1 MKTQPKINVKK
12 WFTPAKYMPIGIWES
27 IGTTFLNVVAYGLL
41 ILFLLPI
48 IYMLVTSVKEVDQ
61 LQDLNAPLYPARQKK
76 YTYEG
81 QEYLVYKVPFD
92 DGVRELALVS
102 PSRKISVFVDPNDPA
117 QTPIEWE
124 GNWRGLTGAYQF
136 HISLEAFK
144 SVFEVI
150 DVPLMMRNTLGIAV
164 ITEIGVIISSLI
176 IAYGFARFPLPGG
189 DLLFYIMIATI
200 LIPEKI
206 TLIPTYYMYIHVLNW
221 DETWLPLVVPFFFG
235 NAVYIFLMRQNFRS
249 IPIETEEAAK
259 LDGAGPL
266 KTLFRIVLPQTWPVV
281 ITASLLHFYFIW
293 NETRQAALYLST
305 RRELAPI
312 SFGIQNYQGRISSVN
327 YLLASAVVIMIVPAV
342 ILMISQRYFMRDM
355 VVTGLEK

>member
-1 MKTQPKINVKK
+1 MKTQTRTNFNQ
-12 WFTPAKYMPIGIWES
+12 WLTPSKYMSIGVWES
-27 IGTTFLNVVAYGLL
+27 LGTILLNMIAYGLL
-41 ILFLLPI
+41 ALFLLPI

-61 LQDLNAPLYPARQKK
+61 LQDLHAPLYPGKQKTH
-76 YTYEG
+76 TYNGE
-81 QEYLVYKVPFD
+81 EFLVYQVPFD
-92 DGVRELALVS
+92 DETRELALIS
-102 PSRKISVFVDPNDPA
+102 PSRKTSVFVDPNDPD

-136 HISLEAFK
+136 HISFEAFK
-144 SVFEVI
+144 SVVEVVN
-150 DVPLMMRNTLGIAV
+150 VPLMMRNTLGIAL
-164 ITEIGVIISSLI
+164 ITEIGVILSSLI

-200 LIPEKI
+200 LIPEKV
-206 TLIPTYYMYIHVLNW
+206 TLIPSYYMYIHILNW

-266 KTLFRIVLPQTWPVV
+266 KTLFRVVIPQSWPVV

-293 NETRQAALYLST
+293 NETRQAALYLGT

-312 SFGIQNYQGRISSVN
+312 SFGIQNYQGRISTVN
-327 YLLASAVVIMIVPAV
+327 YLLASAVIIMIVPVV
-342 ILMISQRYFMRDM
+342 ILMISQKYFMRDM

>member
-76 YTYEG
+76 YAYEG